1 MIICKCSKSVSKFSI
16 VNSCWL
22 KCKHCSE
29 LNLLALISPHIR
41 FSQLNN
47 IVYKQRKNNFLRIFE
62 AAIDT
67 KKDKSL
73 FAPHLVS
80 SKFAFHSR
88 FFSVKPIL
96 FTKTGSSLAY
106 KVYKSWFLRLS
117 CVNKKTRKRSGEK
130 EKKRDEVLFWRRRRQ
145 ILFTQSVQIWQNAQM
160 NFCQWQN
167 LTPVQFHTKDYV

>member
-88 FFSVKPIL
+88 FLQLMANIFYLKNCHFPTYFSNFFVGLGP
-96 FTKTGSSLAY
+96 G
-106 KVYKSWFLRLS
+106 
-117 CVNKKTRKRSGEK
+117 
-130 EKKRDEVLFWRRRRQ
+130 DEL
-145 ILFTQSVQIWQNAQM
+145 IKYLITDIE
-160 NFCQWQN
+160 
-167 LTPVQFHTKDYV
+167 